1 MHNFAA
7 TNTLITHYMKNF
19 LKIVLG
25 TIVGL
30 VIFSI
35 LSTFVFF
42 GFIGT
47 IASIGE
53 TKPIVYPSSVMT
65 IDMSKIVLTEQTKE
79 LDVLS
84 MMQGKSMEVQT
95 LGIYSAVRSINAA
108 AADPS
113 IAYIYMKP
121 DATNGGTAQ
130 IEELR
135 EALENFRVSGKAVV
149 SYIENP
155 TNAGVYLASVSDKV
169 YMTPYNG
176 ITNMFTGVSS
186 QMVFLKDLLENLG
199 INVQLIRHGKYKSAG
214 EMFINSTPS
223 KENLEQNK
231 ALIASVWNTW
241 SETIADARELTTE
254 DLNAMLNNLELCFPE
269 DFLDKGLVDGLAT
282 REEMRERLALLAGA
296 KSADE
301 IKAISICDYARATAP
316 KEPIGAQP
324 KIAVI
329 FLDGE
334 IVDGDQMEQVAGDR
348 FAKII
353 ADIRKDP
360 AVKAAVLRVNSP
372 GGSVLAAEKIL
383 AEVELLQAQMPVI
396 ASYGAYA
403 ASGGYWISAGCDKI
417 YTNATTLTGSIGV
430 FSMIPDFQKTLKK
443 KLHVGITNVNSNEHS
458 DMYGLMRPLD
468 GAEVKYMQKSVEKIY
483 ERFTGLVAEGR
494 SMTVA
499 DVDNIAQG
507 RVWSGSDAVALNLA
521 DEIGTLEDAIDWAI
535 SSIEDGTDVS
545 DIAVASYPKP
555 MTGIETLLEQ
565 LQGGQ
570 QNILSDTP
578 FATVGEAFGKW
589 RATEGGKA
597 YARMPFEYIIR

>member
-1 MHNFAA
+1 
-7 TNTLITHYMKNF
+7 MKTF
-19 LKIVLG
+19 FKIVLG

-30 VIFSI
+30 LIFSI
-35 LSTFVFF
+35 ISTIVFF

-47 IASIGE
+47 IASIGNV
-53 TKPIVYPSSVMT
+53 KPVVYPSSVMT

-79 LDVLS
+79 LDILS

-95 LGIYSAVRSINAA
+95 LGIYSAVTAINSA
-108 AADPS
+108 AADPA

-121 DATNGGTAQ
+121 DATVGGTAQ

-135 EALENFRVSGKAVV
+135 KALENFRESGKAVV

-231 ALIASVWNTW
+231 ALIASVWGTW

-269 DFLDKGLVDGLAT
+269 DFLDKGLVDGLAS
-282 REEMRERLALLAGA
+282 REEVREKLALLAGVS
-296 KSADE
+296 SADE

-316 KEPIGAQP
+316 QMPLGTKP
-324 KIAVI
+324 KIAVV

-334 IVDGDQMEQVAGDR
+334 IVDGDQLEQVAGDR
-348 FAKII
+348 FAKIL

-360 AVKAAVLRVNSP
+360 AVKATVLRVNSP

-383 AEVELLQAQMPVI
+383 AEVQLLQAKMPVV
-396 ASYGAYA
+396 ASYGDYA

-430 FSMIPDFQKTLKK
+430 FSMIPDFQKVIQK
-443 KLHVGITNVNSNEHS
+443 KLHVGMTHINSNKHS
-458 DMYGLMRPLD
+458 DMYKLMRPLD
-468 GAEVKYMQKSVEKIY
+468 GAEVKYMQKSIEKIY
-483 ERFTGLVAEGR
+483 DRFTGLVADGR
-494 SMTVA
+494 DMTVPE
-499 DVDNIAQG
+499 VDRIAQG
-507 RVWSGSDAVALNLA
+507 RVWSGCEAVAINLA

-535 SSIEDGTDVS
+535 ASIEDGSDVS
-545 DIAVASYPKP
+545 DIAIASYPKP
-555 MTGIETLLEQ
+555 MTGIEALLEQ

-578 FATVGEAFGKW
+578 FAAVGEAFSKW

-597 YARMPFEYIIR
+597 YARMPYDYIIR

>member
-1 MHNFAA
+1 
-7 TNTLITHYMKNF
+7 MKTF
-19 LKIVLG
+19 FKIVLG

-30 VIFSI
+30 LIFSI
-35 LSTFVFF
+35 ISTIVFF

-47 IASIGE
+47 IASIGNV
-53 TKPIVYPSSVMT
+53 KPVVHPSSVMT

-79 LDVLS
+79 LDILS

-95 LGIYSAVRSINAA
+95 LGMYSAVTAINSA
-108 AADPS
+108 AADPA

-121 DATNGGTAQ
+121 DATVGGTAQ

-135 EALENFRVSGKAVV
+135 KALENFRESGKAVV

-186 QMVFLKDLLENLG
+186 QMIFLKDLLENLG

-231 ALIASVWNTW
+231 ALIASVWGTW

-269 DFLDKGLVDGLAT
+269 DFLDKGLVDGLAS
-282 REEMRERLALLAGA
+282 REEVREKLALLAGVS
-296 KSADE
+296 SADE

-316 KEPIGAQP
+316 QMPLGTQP
-324 KIAVI
+324 KIAVV

-334 IVDGDQMEQVAGDR
+334 IVDGDQLEQVAGDR
-348 FAKII
+348 FAKIL

-360 AVKAAVLRVNSP
+360 AVKATVLRVNSP

-383 AEVELLQAQMPVI
+383 AEVQLLQAQMPVV
-396 ASYGAYA
+396 ASYGDYA

-430 FSMIPDFQKTLKK
+430 FSMIPDFQKVIQK
-443 KLHVGITNVNSNEHS
+443 KLHVGMTHINSNKHS
-458 DMYGLMRPLD
+458 DMYKLMRPLD
-468 GAEVKYMQKSVEKIY
+468 GAEVKYMQKSIEKIY
-483 ERFTGLVAEGR
+483 DRFTGLVADGR
-494 SMTVA
+494 DMTVPQ
-499 DVDNIAQG
+499 VDRIAQG
-507 RVWSGSDAVALNLA
+507 RVWSGCDAVAINLA

-535 SSIEDGTDVS
+535 ASIEDGSDVS
-545 DIAVASYPKP
+545 DIAIASYPKP
-555 MTGIETLLEQ
+555 MTGIEALLEQ

-578 FATVGEAFGKW
+578 FAAVGEAFSKW

-597 YARMPFEYIIR
+597 YARMPYDYIIR

>member
-1 MHNFAA
+1 
-7 TNTLITHYMKNF
+7 MKTF
-19 LKIVLG
+19 FKIVLG

-30 VIFSI
+30 LIFSI
-35 LSTFVFF
+35 ISTIVFF

-47 IASIGE
+47 IASIGNV
-53 TKPIVYPSSVMT
+53 KPVVHPSSVMT
-65 IDMSKIVLTEQTKE
+65 IDMSKIILTEQTKE
-79 LDVLS
+79 LDILS

-95 LGIYSAVRSINAA
+95 LGIYSAVTAINSA
-108 AADPS
+108 AADPA

-121 DATNGGTAQ
+121 DATVGGTAQ

-135 EALENFRVSGKAVV
+135 KALENFRESGKAVV

-186 QMVFLKDLLENLG
+186 QMIFLKDLLENLG

-231 ALIASVWNTW
+231 ALIASVWGTW

-269 DFLDKGLVDGLAT
+269 DFLDKGLVDGLAS
-282 REEMRERLALLAGA
+282 REEVREKLALLAGVS
-296 KSADE
+296 SADE

-316 KEPIGAQP
+316 QMPLGTQP
-324 KIAVI
+324 KIAVV

-334 IVDGDQMEQVAGDR
+334 IVDGDQLEQVAGDR
-348 FAKII
+348 FAKIL

-360 AVKAAVLRVNSP
+360 AVKATVLRVNSP

-383 AEVELLQAQMPVI
+383 AEVQLLQAQMPVV
-396 ASYGAYA
+396 ASYGDYA

-430 FSMIPDFQKTLKK
+430 FSMIPDFQKVIQK
-443 KLHVGITNVNSNEHS
+443 KLHVGMTHINSNKHS
-458 DMYGLMRPLD
+458 DMYKLMRPLD
-468 GAEVKYMQKSVEKIY
+468 GAEVKYMQKSIEKIY
-483 ERFTGLVAEGR
+483 DRFTGLVADGR
-494 SMTVA
+494 DMTVPQ
-499 DVDNIAQG
+499 VDRIAQG
-507 RVWSGSDAVALNLA
+507 RVWSGCDAVAINLA

-535 SSIEDGTDVS
+535 ASIEDGSDVS
-545 DIAVASYPKP
+545 DIAIASYPKP
-555 MTGIETLLEQ
+555 MTGIEALLEQ

-578 FATVGEAFGKW
+578 FAAVGEAFSKW

-597 YARMPFEYIIR
+597 YARMPYDYIIR

>member
-1 MHNFAA
+1 
-7 TNTLITHYMKNF
+7 MKTF
-19 LKIVLG
+19 FKIVLG

-30 VIFSI
+30 LIFSI
-35 LSTFVFF
+35 ISTIVFF

-47 IASIGE
+47 IASIGNV
-53 TKPIVYPSSVMT
+53 KPVVHPSSVMT

-79 LDVLS
+79 LDILS

-95 LGIYSAVRSINAA
+95 LGIYSAVTAINSA
-108 AADPS
+108 AADPA

-121 DATNGGTAQ
+121 DATVGGTAQ

-135 EALENFRVSGKAVV
+135 KALENFRESGKAVV

-231 ALIASVWNTW
+231 ALITSVWGTW

-269 DFLDKGLVDGLAT
+269 DFLDKGLVDGLAS
-282 REEMRERLALLAGA
+282 REEVREKLALLAGVS
-296 KSADE
+296 SADE

-316 KEPIGAQP
+316 QMPLGTQP
-324 KIAVI
+324 KIAVV

-334 IVDGDQMEQVAGDR
+334 IVDGDQLEQIAGDR
-348 FAKII
+348 FAKIL

-360 AVKAAVLRVNSP
+360 AVKATVLRVNSP

-383 AEVELLQAQMPVI
+383 AEVQLLQAKMPVV
-396 ASYGAYA
+396 ASYGDYA

-430 FSMIPDFQKTLKK
+430 FSMIPDFQKVIQK
-443 KLHVGITNVNSNEHS
+443 KLHVGMTHINSNKHS
-458 DMYGLMRPLD
+458 DMYKLMRPLD
-468 GAEVKYMQKSVEKIY
+468 GAEVKYMQKSIEKIY
-483 ERFTGLVAEGR
+483 DRFTGLVADGR
-494 SMTVA
+494 DMTVPQ
-499 DVDNIAQG
+499 VDRIAQG
-507 RVWSGSDAVALNLA
+507 RVWSGSEAVANNLA

-535 SSIEDGTDVS
+535 ASIEDGSDVS
-545 DIAVASYPKP
+545 DIAIASYPKP
-555 MTGIETLLEQ
+555 MTGIEALLEQ

-578 FATVGEAFGKW
+578 FAAVGEAFSKW

-597 YARMPFEYIIR
+597 YARMPYDYIIR

>member
-1 MHNFAA
+1 
-7 TNTLITHYMKNF
+7 MKTF
-19 LKIVLG
+19 FKIVLG

-30 VIFSI
+30 LIFSI
-35 LSTFVFF
+35 ISTIVFF

-47 IASIGE
+47 IASIGNV
-53 TKPIVYPSSVMT
+53 KPVVHPSSVMT
-65 IDMSKIVLTEQTKE
+65 IDMSKIILTEQTKE
-79 LDVLS
+79 LDILS

-95 LGIYSAVRSINAA
+95 LGIYSAVTAINSA
-108 AADPS
+108 AADPA

-121 DATNGGTAQ
+121 DATVGGTAQ

-135 EALENFRVSGKAVV
+135 KALENFRESGKAVV

-186 QMVFLKDLLENLG
+186 QMIFLKDLLENLG

-214 EMFINSTPS
+214 EIFINSTPS

-231 ALIASVWNTW
+231 ALIASVWGTW

-269 DFLDKGLVDGLAT
+269 DFLDKGLVDGLAS
-282 REEMRERLALLAGA
+282 REEVREKLALLAGVS
-296 KSADE
+296 SADE

-316 KEPIGAQP
+316 QMPLGTQP
-324 KIAVI
+324 KIAVV

-334 IVDGDQMEQVAGDR
+334 IVDGDQLEQVAGDR
-348 FAKII
+348 FAKIL

-360 AVKAAVLRVNSP
+360 AVKATVLRVNSP

-383 AEVELLQAQMPVI
+383 AEVQLLQAKMPVV
-396 ASYGAYA
+396 ASYGDYA

-430 FSMIPDFQKTLKK
+430 FSMIPDFQKVIQK
-443 KLHVGITNVNSNEHS
+443 KLHVGMTHINSNKHS
-458 DMYGLMRPLD
+458 DMYKLMRPLD
-468 GAEVKYMQKSVEKIY
+468 GAEVKYMQKSIEKIY
-483 ERFTGLVAEGR
+483 DRFTGLVADGR
-494 SMTVA
+494 DMTVPQ
-499 DVDNIAQG
+499 VDRIAQG
-507 RVWSGSDAVALNLA
+507 RVWSGSEAVAINLA

-535 SSIEDGTDVS
+535 ASIEDGSDVS
-545 DIAVASYPKP
+545 DIAIASYPKP
-555 MTGIETLLEQ
+555 MTGIEALLEQ

-578 FATVGEAFGKW
+578 FAAVGEAFSKW

-597 YARMPFEYIIR
+597 YARMPYDYIIR

>member
-1 MHNFAA
+1 
-7 TNTLITHYMKNF
+7 MKTF
-19 LKIVLG
+19 FKIVLG

-30 VIFSI
+30 LIFSI
-35 LSTFVFF
+35 ISTIVFF

-47 IASIGE
+47 IASIGNV
-53 TKPIVYPSSVMT
+53 KPVVHPSSVMT

-79 LDVLS
+79 LDILS

-95 LGIYSAVRSINAA
+95 LGIYSAVTAINSA
-108 AADPS
+108 AADPA

-121 DATNGGTAQ
+121 DATVGGTAQ

-135 EALENFRVSGKAVV
+135 KALENFRESGKAVV

-186 QMVFLKDLLENLG
+186 QMIFLKDLLENLG

-214 EMFINSTPS
+214 EMFVNSTPS

-231 ALIASVWNTW
+231 ALIASVWGTW

-269 DFLDKGLVDGLAT
+269 DFLDKGLVDGLAS
-282 REEMRERLALLAGA
+282 REEIREKLALLAGVS
-296 KSADE
+296 SADE
-301 IKAISICDYARATAP
+301 IKAISICDYARATSP
-316 KEPIGAQP
+316 QMPLGTQP
-324 KIAVI
+324 KIAVV

-334 IVDGDQMEQVAGDR
+334 IVDGDQLEQVAGDR
-348 FAKII
+348 FAKIL

-360 AVKAAVLRVNSP
+360 AVKATVLRVNSP

-383 AEVELLQAQMPVI
+383 AEVQLLQAKMPVV
-396 ASYGAYA
+396 ASYGDYA

-430 FSMIPDFQKTLKK
+430 FSMIPDFQKVIQK
-443 KLHVGITNVNSNEHS
+443 KLHVGMTHINSNKHS
-458 DMYGLMRPLD
+458 DMYKLMRPLD
-468 GAEVKYMQKSVEKIY
+468 GAEVKYMQKSIEKIY
-483 ERFTGLVAEGR
+483 DRFTGLVADGR
-494 SMTVA
+494 DMTVPQ
-499 DVDNIAQG
+499 VDRIAQG

-535 SSIEDGTDVS
+535 ASIEDGSDVS
-545 DIAVASYPKP
+545 DIAIASYPKP
-555 MTGIETLLEQ
+555 MTGIEALLEQ

-578 FATVGEAFGKW
+578 FAAVGEAFSKW

-597 YARMPFEYIIR
+597 YARMPYDYIIR

>member
-1 MHNFAA
+1 
-7 TNTLITHYMKNF
+7 MKTF
-19 LKIVLG
+19 FKIVIG

-30 VIFSI
+30 LIFSI
-35 LSTFVFF
+35 ISTIVFF

-47 IASIGE
+47 IASIGNV
-53 TKPIVYPSSVMT
+53 KPVVYPSSVMT

-79 LDVLS
+79 LDILS

-95 LGIYSAVRSINAA
+95 LGIYSAVTAINSA
-108 AADPS
+108 AADPA

-121 DATNGGTAQ
+121 DATVGGTAQ

-135 EALENFRVSGKAVV
+135 KALENFRESGKAVV

-186 QMVFLKDLLENLG
+186 QMIFLKDLLENLG

-231 ALIASVWNTW
+231 ALIASVWGTW

-269 DFLDKGLVDGLAT
+269 DFLDKGLVDGLAS
-282 REEMRERLALLAGA
+282 REEIREKLALLAGVS
-296 KSADE
+296 SADE

-316 KEPIGAQP
+316 QMPLGTQP
-324 KIAVI
+324 KIAVV

-334 IVDGDQMEQVAGDR
+334 IVDGDQLEQVAGDR
-348 FAKII
+348 FAKIL

-360 AVKAAVLRVNSP
+360 AVKATVLRVNSP

-383 AEVELLQAQMPVI
+383 AEVQLLQAKMPVV
-396 ASYGAYA
+396 ASYGDYA

-430 FSMIPDFQKTLKK
+430 FSMIPDFQKVIQK
-443 KLHVGITNVNSNEHS
+443 KLHVGMTHINSNKHS
-458 DMYGLMRPLD
+458 DMYKLMRPLD
-468 GAEVKYMQKSVEKIY
+468 GAEVKYMQKSIEKIY
-483 ERFTGLVAEGR
+483 DRFTGLVADGR
-494 SMTVA
+494 DMTVPE
-499 DVDNIAQG
+499 VDRIAQG
-507 RVWSGSDAVALNLA
+507 RVWSGSEAVAINLA

-535 SSIEDGTDVS
+535 ASIEDGSDVS
-545 DIAVASYPKP
+545 DIAIASYPKP
-555 MTGIETLLEQ
+555 MTGIEALLEQ

-578 FATVGEAFGKW
+578 FAAVGEAFSKW

-597 YARMPFEYIIR
+597 YARIPYDYIIR

>member
-1 MHNFAA
+1 
-7 TNTLITHYMKNF
+7 MKTF
-19 LKIVLG
+19 FKIVLG
-25 TIVGL
+25 TIVGIL
-30 VIFSI
+30 IFSI
-35 LSTFVFF
+35 ISTIVFF

-47 IASIGE
+47 IASIGNV
-53 TKPIVYPSSVMT
+53 KPVVHPSSVMT

-79 LDVLS
+79 LDILS

-95 LGIYSAVRSINAA
+95 LGIYSAVTAINSA
-108 AADPS
+108 AADPA

-121 DATNGGTAQ
+121 DATVGGTAQ

-135 EALENFRVSGKAVV
+135 KALENFRESGKAVV

-231 ALIASVWNTW
+231 ALIASVWGTW

-269 DFLDKGLVDGLAT
+269 DFLDKGLVDGLAS
-282 REEMRERLALLAGA
+282 REEVREKLALLAGVS
-296 KSADE
+296 SADE

-316 KEPIGAQP
+316 QMPLGTQP
-324 KIAVI
+324 KIAVV

-334 IVDGDQMEQVAGDR
+334 IVDGDQLEQVAGDR
-348 FAKII
+348 FAKIL

-360 AVKAAVLRVNSP
+360 AVKATVLRVNSP

-383 AEVELLQAQMPVI
+383 AEVQLLQAKMPVV
-396 ASYGAYA
+396 ASYGDYA

-430 FSMIPDFQKTLKK
+430 FSMIPDFQKVIQK
-443 KLHVGITNVNSNEHS
+443 KLHVGMTHINSNKHS
-458 DMYGLMRPLD
+458 DMYKLMRPLD
-468 GAEVKYMQKSVEKIY
+468 GAEVKYMQKSIEKIY
-483 ERFTGLVAEGR
+483 DRFTGLVADGR
-494 SMTVA
+494 DMTVPQ
-499 DVDNIAQG
+499 VDRIAQG
-507 RVWSGSDAVALNLA
+507 RVWSGCEAVAINLA

-535 SSIEDGTDVS
+535 ASIEDGSDVS
-545 DIAVASYPKP
+545 DIAIASYPKP
-555 MTGIETLLEQ
+555 MTGIEALLEQ

-578 FATVGEAFGKW
+578 FAAVGEAFSKW

-597 YARMPFEYIIR
+597 YARMPYDYIIR

>member
-1 MHNFAA
+1 
-7 TNTLITHYMKNF
+7 MKTF
-19 LKIVLG
+19 FKIVLG

-30 VIFSI
+30 LIFSI
-35 LSTFVFF
+35 VSTIVFF

-47 IASIGE
+47 IASIGNV
-53 TKPIVYPSSVMT
+53 KPVVHPSSVMT

-79 LDVLS
+79 LDILS

-95 LGIYSAVRSINAA
+95 LGIYSAVTAINSA
-108 AADPS
+108 AADPA

-121 DATNGGTAQ
+121 DATVGGTAQ

-135 EALENFRVSGKAVV
+135 KALENFRESGKAVV

-231 ALIASVWNTW
+231 ALIASVWGTW

-269 DFLDKGLVDGLAT
+269 DFLDKGLVDGLAS
-282 REEMRERLALLAGA
+282 REEVREKLALLAGVS
-296 KSADE
+296 SADE

-316 KEPIGAQP
+316 QMPLGTQP
-324 KIAVI
+324 KIAVV

-334 IVDGDQMEQVAGDR
+334 IVDGDQLEQVAGDR
-348 FAKII
+348 FAKIL

-360 AVKAAVLRVNSP
+360 AVKATVLRVNSP

-383 AEVELLQAQMPVI
+383 AEVQLLQAKMPVV
-396 ASYGAYA
+396 ASYGNYA

-430 FSMIPDFQKTLKK
+430 FSMIPDFQKVIQK
-443 KLHVGITNVNSNEHS
+443 KLHVGMTHINSNKHS
-458 DMYGLMRPLD
+458 DMYKLMRPLD
-468 GAEVKYMQKSVEKIY
+468 GAEVKYMQKSIEKIY
-483 ERFTGLVAEGR
+483 DRFTGLVADGR
-494 SMTVA
+494 DMTVPQ
-499 DVDNIAQG
+499 VDRIAQG
-507 RVWSGSDAVALNLA
+507 RVWSGSEAVAINLA

-535 SSIEDGTDVS
+535 ASIEDGSDVS
-545 DIAVASYPKP
+545 DIAIASYPKP
-555 MTGIETLLEQ
+555 MTGIEALLEQ

-578 FATVGEAFGKW
+578 FAAVGEAFSKW
-589 RATEGGKA
+589 SATEGGKA
-597 YARMPFEYIIR
+597 YARMPYDYIIR